1 MEPITTK
8 SIGLDGEVFEE
19 RRREMRRRALKG
31 ATLTFNG
38 GYGAFECVVR
48 NISEVGARLTFGDA
62 SAVPARFDLTMS
74 GDGHSRSAAVR
85 WRSLTD
91 VGVEFVPS

>member
-8 SIGLDGEVFEE
+8 SIGIDGEVFEE
-19 RRREMRRRALKG
+19 RRSEMRRRALKG

-48 NISEVGARLTFGDA
+48 NISERGARLTFGDA
-62 SAVPARFDLTMS
+62 SAVPARFDLTIS
-74 GDGHSRSAAVR
+74 GEGRSRAANVR

-91 VGVEFVPS
+91 VGVAFEAA